1 MSETPLP
8 PEPDLNEG
16 PSFWSGLFQ
25 LRKPIPKWLSLLM
38 GALFLLLIYGLWSYV
53 TAGEYE
59 ERIVGVNV
67 LPSPQETFD
76 SFGELWG
83 ERQLLANL
91 WVTIRRV
98 VLGFLLAAIV
108 GIPLGVLCGCFPIAQ
123 SFFMPLMVFG
133 RNIPLAALIPL
144 TFAAF
149 GIAEKQKVMFI
160 FIACVMFI
168 TWDASVAVREVHQRY
183 VDTAYTLGAK
193 TRHVIGKVL
202 VPMAMPAVFNSLR
215 LLFGLA
221 FGYIMLAEVVKFG
234 SEAGGLGDII
244 RQSQRR
250 GLTAHIWLILFIIPV
265 VAIII
270 DQMLLWT
277 QRSLFP
283 YRYGGS
289 GFLRQA
295 MQTPLDMWDDFKT
308 SLWRKRREAKKR
320 ETQAHEDERLGRT
333 AEEPTEAPA
342 KDAPE
347 ATEAPDKK
355 PEEGTDV

>member
-1 MSETPLP
+1 MSDQRTSARQPAP
-8 PEPDLNEG
+8 PAA
-16 PSFWSGLFQ
+16 PSLWARLFG
-25 LRKPIPKWLSLLM
+25 LRKPIPRWLTLAM
-38 GALFLLLIYGLWSYV
+38 GALFLLVIYGLWAYV
-53 TAGEYE
+53 TAGDYE
-59 ERIVGVNV
+59 ERIIGYTT
-67 LPSPQETFD
+67 LPSPSETFD
-76 SFGELWG
+76 SFEELWT
-83 ERQLLANL
+83 ERALMDNL
-91 WVTIRRV
+91 FVTIRRV
-98 VLGFLLAAIV
+98 MLGFLLAAVV
-108 GIPLGVLCGCFPIAQ
+108 GIPLGIFCGCFPLLQA
-123 SFFMPLMVFG
+123 FFMPMMIFG

-183 VDTAYTLGAK
+183 VDTAYTLGAR

-202 VPMAMPAVFNSLR
+202 VPLAMPAVFNSLR

-250 GLTAHIWLILFIIPV
+250 GMNEHIWLILFIIPIV
-265 VAIII
+265 AVAI
-270 DQMLLWT
+270 DRCLLWT
-277 QRSLFP
+277 QHSLFP

-295 MQTPLDMWDDFKT
+295 MQTPMDMWDDMKT
-308 SLWRKRREAKKR
+308 TFWRKRREAKKR
-320 ETQAHEDERLGRT
+320 HTQASEDERMGRNKT
-333 AEEPTEAPA
+333 GA
-342 KDAPE
+342 KVADKTGETDQGGEDA
-347 ATEAPDKK
+347 
-355 PEEGTDV
+355 

>member
-1 MSETPLP
+1 MSERLP
-8 PEPDLNEG
+8 SEPPAG
-16 PSFWSGLFQ
+16 RAAPSPWGRLFQ
-25 LRKPIPKWLSLLM
+25 LRKPIPRWLSLVM
-38 GALFLLLIYGLWSYV
+38 GALFLLLVFGLWSYV
-53 TAGEYE
+53 TAGDFE
-59 ERIVGVNV
+59 ERIVGVTV
-67 LPSPQETFD
+67 LPSPSETFD
-76 SFGELWG
+76 SFEELWT
-83 ERQLLANL
+83 ERALLDNL
-91 WVTIRRV
+91 FVTIRRV

-108 GIPLGVLCGCFPIAQ
+108 GIPLGILCGCFPLAQ
-123 SFFMPLMVFG
+123 AFFMPLMVFG

-183 VDTAYTLGAK
+183 VDTAYTLGAR
-193 TRHVIGKVL
+193 TRNVITKVL
-202 VPMAMPAVFNSLR
+202 VPLAMPAVFNSLR

-234 SEAGGLGDII
+234 TEAGGLGDII

-250 GLTAHIWLILFIIPV
+250 GMTAHIWLILFIIPV

-270 DQMLLWT
+270 DRFLLWM
-277 QRSLFP
+277 QHSLFP

-295 MQTPLDMWDDFKT
+295 LQTPIDMWDDVKT

-320 ETQAHEDERLGRT
+320 HTQASEDERLGRN
-333 AEEPTEAPA
+333 APA
-342 KDAPE
+342 PSETSTDEGEPE
-347 ATEAPDKK
+347 GGRD
-355 PEEGTDV
+355 D